1 MIGGV
6 WMTRATPA
14 PPARLEVLESCDFE
28 HKMLVRDRY
37 VCMMEGGMISIL
49 DNSQFIYC

>member
-14 PPARLEVLESCDFE
+14 PPARLEVLESGVILNIKCLCVTG
-28 HKMLVRDRY
+28 MY
-37 VCMMEGGMISIL
+37 V
-49 DNSQFIYC
+49 